1 MGISV
6 EERAILTSK
15 TDQRQA
21 ELDILESQTS
31 KLLQQNELD
40 QQAAGFAKQQL
51 DINSKNLELKKKSLN
66 LDKEMLTNRIRLANL
81 NDPNKK
87 VEDLSAQQEYQ
98 LFLVMKQQ
106 SEAMLIAE
114 RDMKKLI
121 LENEFIMIGLKL
133 DVIAAELDASGKL
146 TEDAKDRLASLRD
159 RNS

>member
-1 MGISV
+1 M

-21 ELDILESQTS
+21 ELDILKSQTS
-31 KLLQQNELD
+31 ETLQQNELD

-133 DVIAAELDASGKL
+133 DVIAAELHASGKL
-146 TEDAKDRLASLRD
+146 TQDAKNRLESLRD

>member
-1 MGISV
+1 M

-98 LFLVMKQQ
+98 LFLVMKQE

-121 LENEFIMIGLKL
+121 LENEFLMIGLKL
-133 DVIAAELDASGKL
+133 DGIAG
-146 TEDAKDRLASLRD
+146 
-159 RNS
+159 